1 MVGSTCYATATNS
14 TTTSSWNPYGNLASY
29 GTCCEQPERYWIS
42 QSLLKHY
49 SEIKNVAREALE
61 TKLLPDL
68 VHLTLGYLELTPR
81 PMRVPRP
88 VPLLPFAPLDDRSET
103 FGDYSQDLVVL
114 PMVVV
119 G

>member
-1 MVGSTCYATATNS
+1 M
-14 TTTSSWNPYGNLASY
+14 SSSNPYRNLASY
-29 GTCCEQPERYWIS
+29 GTCCEQPELYWIS

-61 TKLLPDL
+61 TKLLPDI
-68 VHLTLGYLELTPR
+68 VHLILGYLELTPR

-114 PMVVV
+114 PMVV